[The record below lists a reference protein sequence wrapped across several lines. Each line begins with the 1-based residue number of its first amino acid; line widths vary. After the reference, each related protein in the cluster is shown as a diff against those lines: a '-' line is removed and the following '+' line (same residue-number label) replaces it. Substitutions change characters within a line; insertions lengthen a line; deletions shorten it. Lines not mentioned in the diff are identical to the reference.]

1 MVQPIYILPGVNV
14 SFSSPDDRVGYYELS
29 CFSSFRSRPAGMD
42 DLIMPHREIGEAW
55 NVGFAI
61 MKTEQRQTT
70 MTKMG
75 FFNLVDISDPH
86 VPSLG
91 KQLSWDY
98 YTPSQWSGQI
108 DALSDKDKYIL
119 GQIAHTSKHTGV
131 PWESD
136 PSDDV
141 ALGSQQRDRL
151 LNELQLYFT
160 NYAVGRYGE
169 AAYISLGDS
178 EDMKEM
184 FTQSKYFTNLRDKVD
199 LARECAYHVQ
209 ASNLKF
215 IYSTNVGYQPYTWD
229 NTRTFIN
236 SVAFSGFDILGLI
249 VYPWP
254 DFPSPESFLP
264 SLLAEVSSWLLGEG
278 KPTMPIWITEAG
290 IPVNDP
296 PLPDFADAGNKIQG
310 TSRYGAASY
319 CVKFFV
325 VSLSLGV
332 ERVLFKEYRNPAS
345 DRLEAQANFGTRDH
359 EGYPLPSYPA
369 LINAQRLLDSAEHLY
384 SSSLSDVIRFTFST
398 RQTYIHI
405 MWLESAPYDRTS
417 SVPFSFMKER
427 EKTLS
432 SVDHI
437 VSCSDMTAHPCSND
451 TVRDMLIYVGE
462 TPLILITKRVEIE
475 SSSSSSTIATPTS
488 STTVSSSYDITS
500 MTSSSTS
507 SSSSASSLLATSTT
521 TSSRSPSTPL
531 VDIPPVPV
539 VASIGPSP
547 SSLFTNIT
555 VTRSSGEALATI
567 SIPISVINQTS
578 SSPTN
583 LTISIHPVLSSSLDS
598 YGRATWSSSS
608 PSVSSTTSSSSSL
621 SWKDKIVSSVLN
633 ITLVSR
639 AYVPVTALASPIAII
654 FTIDEN
660 QLTPEL
666 CLGYINETTRLWE
679 CEDRLLVLVGPRSV
693 RGYTTH
699 LTSFA
704 IIVDPQ
710 HVDSAKQQKALTG
723 ANEVDPPPKMN
734 IYAIIF
740 PVIGA
745 IMLGVGLA
753 AYMQHRKRKAR
764 SQGAPIHLKDKS
776 TTAS

>member
-141 ALGSQQRDRL
+141 ALSSQQREGL
-151 LNELQLYFT
+151 LEELQVYFI
-160 NYAVGRYGE
+160 NYAAGRYGE

-178 EDMKEM
+178 EDMKEVY
-184 FTQSKYFTNLRDKVD
+184 TQSKYFTNLRDKVD

-310 TSRYGAASY
+310 ASRYGAASY

-332 ERVLFKEYRNPAS
+332 ERVLFKEYRNPVL
-345 DRLEAQANFGTRDH
+345 DRLEAQMNFGTRDYD
-359 EGYPLPSYPA
+359 GYPLPSYPA
-369 LINAQRLLDSAEHLY
+369 LINAHRLLDSAEYLY
-384 SSSLSDVIRFTFST
+384 SSSLSDVIRFTFAT
-398 RQTYIHI
+398 PRTYIHI

-417 SVPFSFMKER
+417 SVPFSFMQEGLR
-427 EKTLS
+427 TLS
-432 SVDHI
+432 SMDNI
-437 VSCSDMTAHPCSND
+437 VSCTDMTAHPCSID
-451 TVRDMLIYVGE
+451 TIRDKLIYVGE
-462 TPLILITKRVEIE
+462 TPLILITQKDEIDPP
-475 SSSSSSTIATPTS
+475 SSSSTIATPTT
-488 STTVSSSYDITS
+488 STITS

-507 SSSSASSLLATSTT
+507 SSSVAFTSSTSSLLS
-521 TSSRSPSTPL
+521 TSSTSPSPSSPL
-531 VDIPPVPV
+531 VDIPPISV
-539 VASIGPSP
+539 VASLIPSP
-547 SSLFTNIT
+547 SSSSVMNII
-555 VTRSSGEALATI
+555 VTQSSGEALATI
-567 SIPISVINQTS
+567 SIPISVVNQTS
-578 SSPTN
+578 SSSTTN

-598 YGRATWSSSS
+598 YGRATWSSLL
-608 PSVSSTTSSSSSL
+608 PSLSSTTSSSSSS

>member
-310 TSRYGAASY
+310 ASRYGAASY

-332 ERVLFKEYRNPAS
+332 ERVLFKEYRNPVL
-345 DRLEAQANFGTRDH
+345 DRLEAQMNFGTRDYD
-359 EGYPLPSYPA
+359 GYPLPSYPA
-369 LINAQRLLDSAEHLY
+369 LINAHRLLDSAEYLY
-384 SSSLSDVIRFTFST
+384 SSSLSDVIRFTFAT
-398 RQTYIHI
+398 PRTYIHI

-417 SVPFSFMKER
+417 SVPFSFMQEGLR
-427 EKTLS
+427 TLS
-432 SVDHI
+432 SMDNI
-437 VSCSDMTAHPCSND
+437 VSCTDMTAHPCSID
-451 TVRDMLIYVGE
+451 TIRDKLIYVGE
-462 TPLILITKRVEIE
+462 TPLILITQKDEIDPP
-475 SSSSSSTIATPTS
+475 SSSSTIATPTT
-488 STTVSSSYDITS
+488 STITS

-507 SSSSASSLLATSTT
+507 SSSVAFTSSTSSLLS
-521 TSSRSPSTPL
+521 TSSTSPSPSSPL
-531 VDIPPVPV
+531 VDIPPISV
-539 VASIGPSP
+539 VASLIPSP
-547 SSLFTNIT
+547 SSSSVMNII
-555 VTRSSGEALATI
+555 VTQSSGEALATI
-567 SIPISVINQTS
+567 SIPISVVNQTS
-578 SSPTN
+578 SSSTTN